1 MENPIKRIV
10 KFNQDAGLI
19 EGGYDDFLES
29 SFQIEEAL
37 EGFSFVHELGID
49 LNLECTDDDR
59 LTPKDVSR
67 AIVSRAIATL
77 ESLDGTS
84 TPETLQ
90 DVDRLDK
97 ACDAVIFAVGS
108 MSKLGL
114 NAQQIT
120 QALNIVID
128 ANQAKLKCP
137 KDEFGKIIKPID
149 FVGPEP
155 KLQALLDKRG

>member
-37 EGFSFVHELGID
+37 EGFAELKSLAYQIAYEDND
-49 LNLECTDDDR
+49 LVEAS
-59 LTPKDVSR
+59 PKTISR
-67 AIVSRAIATL
+67 KIVSLAQV
-77 ESLDGTS
+77 GCFNC
-84 TPETLQ
+84 ETTNADLIS

-97 ACDAVIFAVGS
+97 ACDAVIFAIGS

-120 QALNIVID
+120 QALNIVMD

-137 KDEFGKIIKPID
+137 KDEFGKLTKPD
-149 FVGPEP
+149 NFPNPEP
-155 KLQALLDKRG
+155 KLQALLDKRD